1 MRDEDFLRNKVPMT
15 KSEARAVSIDK
26 LQLLNKKTFLDIG
39 AGTGS
44 ISIQAAH
51 DFPDLQV
58 TAIERDA
65 SGLEII
71 KQNMAKFCIKNI
83 DLIAGNAPEAI
94 PDKIYDAIFVGG
106 SGSNLESILRFAS
119 EHLNSAGS
127 LVLNFI
133 LLENA
138 LKAQKILAELQFT
151 KSEIIEVAVSQW
163 HQLGKGHYFK
173 PNNPTIIMNAIKG
186 E

>member
-15 KSEARAVSIDK
+15 KSEVRAVSIDK

-71 KQNMAKFCIKNI
+71 KQNIAKFCIKNI

-133 LLENA
+133 LLE
-138 LKAQKILAELQFT
+138 KILAELQFT